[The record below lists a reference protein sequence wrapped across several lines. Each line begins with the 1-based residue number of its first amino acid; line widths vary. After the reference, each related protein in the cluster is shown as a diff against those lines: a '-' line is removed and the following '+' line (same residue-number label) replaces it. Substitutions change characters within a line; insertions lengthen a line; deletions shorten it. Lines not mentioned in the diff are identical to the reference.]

1 MTFTPWWTNGCGR
14 RWKCTLLSL
23 PQFIYSFRWRESWL
37 FFFLLIFLS
46 RVELLL
52 TFSSVTLEVR
62 SVCSVWVHQTQK
74 TLIMCEM
81 RICEWILSTE
91 TEFFILFFLRALVI
105 PRLCSGSQLPPATF
119 SRSSLLRTP
128 GILLPDISSLSP
140 FPLSLKLLFYRLHTH
155 THCFSDTCLLTN
167 SVVCELFTCVWCVCA
182 CAAEIF
188 PSCTSGVINIGDPNT
203 VIGCGPGREGWGA
216 KEGQWRKMEVEG
228 GGGRGRRACAPLLP
242 LICSWRTSWAW
253 ETRKEKV
260 AKITERSCWD
270 LTLPLSLYT
279 HIYSTIILLS
289 SLWKSITAASQP
301 SGEDRQRGEMSG
313 EEEEREERWS

>member
-14 RWKCTLLSL
+14 HWKCTLLSL

-155 THCFSDTCLLTN
+155 TLLQWHMLTHQL
-167 SVVCELFTCVWCVCA
+167 CCVWTVHVRLVCVCV
-182 CAAEIF
+182 CCRNF
-188 PSCTSGVINIGDPNT
+188 
-203 VIGCGPGREGWGA
+203 
-216 KEGQWRKMEVEG
+216 
-228 GGGRGRRACAPLLP
+228 
-242 LICSWRTSWAW
+242 
-253 ETRKEKV
+253 
-260 AKITERSCWD
+260 
-270 LTLPLSLYT
+270 
-279 HIYSTIILLS
+279 
-289 SLWKSITAASQP
+289 SQLH
-301 SGEDRQRGEMSG
+301 
-313 EEEEREERWS
+313 